1 VRRALDFLLR
11 NWPLKLGAVLLATV
25 LYSGLVLAQNVRTW
39 SGQVPVDFIRPPTG
53 ASLISELQPITM
65 IRYRAPLDVGVL
77 GPDSF
82 RATVDLSRVPAQA
95 GGPAVP
101 VPITLIALNQSVQI
115 VDFQPR
121 EEQVQLDPVQERD
134 LPITVTFGTVPDSIT
149 VGPPQLD
156 PQTVTVRGASSRVS
170 SVSTVVARV
179 PIDASALNVD
189 RDVDLV
195 ALDANGNQVPNVEL
209 DPARAHVRIAVAQQL
224 ATRTLPVAP
233 QFSGALAPGY
243 RVTSVT
249 VDPLIVNVTGETSL
263 VSQLQTAQTAPIDLT
278 GRTSDLEAEVTLALP
293 GGLTTQTEKVSVMLT
308 IAQETGT
315 QTFSVGIVLSA
326 EATGYQYAL
335 STDRVNVTLGG
346 PVETLAAVDAS
357 RLVASADVTG
367 LTAGSR
373 SIVLTFI
380 PPDGLNVVSIDPA
393 EVVVAASGGPPSP
406 SPSPESTSGAPPT

>member
-82 RATVDLSRVPAQA
+82 RATVDLSRVQAQA

-121 EEQVQLDPVQERD
+121 EEQVQLDPVTQRD

-233 QFSGALAPGY
+233 QFSGAPSPGY
-243 RVTSVT
+243 RITSVT
-249 VDPLIVNVTGETSL
+249 VDPLVVNVTGEASL

-278 GRTSDLEAEVTLALP
+278 GRTSDLEAEVSLALP
-293 GGLTTQTEKVSVMLT
+293 GGLTTETNTVRVTLT
-308 IAQETGT
+308 IAQDTGT
-315 QTFSVGIVLSA
+315 QTFSLGVVLA
-326 EATGYQYAL
+326 GETAGFQYAL
-335 STDRVNVTLGG
+335 APDHVNVTLGG
-346 PVETLAAVDAS
+346 PVESLAAVDAS
-357 RLVASADVTG
+357 RLVATATVTG

-373 SIVLTFI
+373 TITLTFI
-380 PPDGLNVVSIDPA
+380 PPEGLSVVSIDPA
-393 EVVVAASGGPPSP
+393 EVVVTASGGPP